1 MGNFFSTV
9 WHNFFFDPVY
19 NTLVFFIDV
28 IPGGD
33 LGFAIIATVLVV
45 KTILLPLS
53 IKAAKTQR
61 VMREIEPALKE
72 IREKHKDN
80 REDQARAMMEIYKD
94 AGLNPFAAIILLLIQ
109 IPIIISLY
117 FSVSTGGGVPL
128 PEINTELLYSFIP
141 PPESVS
147 MLFLGY
153 FDMAGKSIILAA
165 LAGLSQYYQI
175 RMALPVMAPKE
186 PDAEPNFKDDMMR
199 TMQVQMRYVMP
210 IVIFFV
216 SYTIS
221 AAIALYFLISNLTML
236 AQELYVKK
244 HRQPLEK
251 SST

>member
-1 MGNFFSTV
+1 MGNFFSNV
-9 WHNFFFDPVY
+9 WHTFFFDPVY

-80 REDQARAMMEIYKD
+80 REDQARAMMDIYKN
-94 AGLNPFAAIILLLIQ
+94 AGLNPFAAIFLLFIQ
-109 IPIIISLY
+109 IPIIIALY
-117 FSVSTGGGVPL
+117 FSVSTGGGVAL

-141 PPESVS
+141 PAPDGVS
-147 MLFLGY
+147 MQFLGY
-153 FDMAGKSIILAA
+153 FDMAGKSLILAF
-165 LAGLSQYYQI
+165 LAGLSQFFQI
-175 RMALPVMAPKE
+175 RLAMPPMPPKE
-186 PDAEPNFKDDMMR
+186 PEAEPNFKDDMMR
-199 TMQVQMRYVMP
+199 NLQLQMRYVMP

-221 AAIALYFLISNLTML
+221 ASIALYFLISNLTMIL
-236 AQELYVKK
+236 QEVYVKK
-244 HRQPLEK
+244 HRQPLQK
-251 SST
+251 